1 VTIFRHTPYSLD
13 EHRDAAGVEFC
24 TWEVDQPLAP
34 PRRCNRCQC
43 WLRRT
48 RGTRRHALLR
58 LHREGAEGG
67 GVTGEPTIP
76 VPMTQ
81 AKS

>member
-1 VTIFRHTPYSLD
+1 VTIFRHTAYSLS
-13 EHRDAAGVEFC
+13 EQRDAAGVEFV

-48 RGTRRHALLR
+48 RGLGDTLCSACTERARRVGDGVGDPHA
-58 LHREGAEGG
+58 
-67 GVTGEPTIP
+67 
-76 VPMTQ
+76 
-81 AKS
+81 